1 MNRIYSVPMAI
12 TMCAIYLVGMFSLS
26 NLVLVKAQDSSPNH
40 STLENLPVIN
50 QDTSTQ
56 QQQQQASNDKVS
68 FKIKGIDYSTKIAQ
82 ILVTIDGKTYANN
95 FDPISL
101 LDPHD
106 DGNGVIQFDMLIPSD
121 AIKPGSTYTACIKVL
136 EDTDSYGNNL
146 ACQTGSTD
154 EIKSLSGQNQNQQV
168 NLYL

>member
-1 MNRIYSVPMAI
+1 MNRVYSVLMAI
-12 TMCAIYLVGMFSLS
+12 TMCAMYLVGMFSLS
-26 NLVLVKAQDSSPNH
+26 NLVLVKAQDSSANH

-50 QDTSTQ
+50 QDTST
-56 QQQQQASNDKVS
+56 QQQQASNDKVS

-154 EIKSLSGQNQNQQV
+154 EIHSLSGQNQNQQV

>member
-1 MNRIYSVPMAI
+1 M
-12 TMCAIYLVGMFSLS
+12 YLVGMFSLS
-26 NLVLVKAQDSSPNH
+26 NLVLVKAQDLSANH

-50 QDTSTQ
+50 QDTST
-56 QQQQQASNDKVS
+56 QQQASNDKVS

>member
-1 MNRIYSVPMAI
+1 MAI
-12 TMCAIYLVGMFSLS
+12 TMCAIYLVGTVSLS
-26 NLVLVKAQDSSPNH
+26 NLVLVKAQDSSANH
-40 STLENLPVIN
+40 STMENLPVIN
-50 QDTSTQ
+50 QDTST
-56 QQQQQASNDKVS
+56 QQQASNDKVS

-106 DGNGVIQFDMLIPSD
+106 DGNGVIQFDMLIPRD
-121 AIKPGSTYTACIKVL
+121 AIKPGGTYTACIKVL
-136 EDTDSYGNNL
+136 EDTDRYGNNL

-154 EIKSLSGQNQNQQV
+154 EIHSFSGQNQNQQV

>member
-1 MNRIYSVPMAI
+1 MNRVYSVLMAI
-12 TMCAIYLVGMFSLS
+12 TMCAMYLVGMFSLS
-26 NLVLVKAQDSSPNH
+26 NLVLVKAQDSSANH

-50 QDTSTQ
+50 QDTST
-56 QQQQQASNDKVS
+56 QQQASNDKVS

-121 AIKPGSTYTACIKVL
+121 AIKLGGTYTACIKVL

-146 ACQTGSTD
+146 ACQSGSTD
-154 EIKSLSGQNQNQQV
+154 EIHSLSGQNQNQQV

>member
-1 MNRIYSVPMAI
+1 MNRVYSVPMAI
-12 TMCAIYLVGMFSLS
+12 TMCAMYLVGMFSLS
-26 NLVLVKAQDSSPNH
+26 SLVLVKAQDSSPNH

-50 QDTSTQ
+50 QDTST
-56 QQQQQASNDKVS
+56 QQQQASNDKVS

-121 AIKPGSTYTACIKVL
+121 AIKPESTYTACIKVL

>member
-1 MNRIYSVPMAI
+1 MNRVYSVLMAI
-12 TMCAIYLVGMFSLS
+12 TMCAMYLVGMFSLS
-26 NLVLVKAQDSSPNH
+26 TLVLVKAQDSSANH

-50 QDTSTQ
+50 QDTST
-56 QQQQQASNDKVS
+56 QQQASNDKVS

-154 EIKSLSGQNQNQQV
+154 EINSLSGQNQNQQV

>member
-1 MNRIYSVPMAI
+1 MNRIYSVLMAI
-12 TMCAIYLVGMFSLS
+12 TMCVVYLVGTVSLS
-26 NLVLVKAQDSSPNH
+26 NLVLVKAQDSSANH
-40 STLENLPVIN
+40 SPIENLPVIN
-50 QDTSTQ
+50 QDTST
-56 QQQQQASNDKVS
+56 QQQASNDKVS

-106 DGNGVIQFDMLIPSD
+106 DGNGVIQFDMLIPRD
-121 AIKPGSTYTACIKVL
+121 AIKPGGTYTACIKVL

-154 EIKSLSGQNQNQQV
+154 EIHSLSGQSQNQQV

>member
-1 MNRIYSVPMAI
+1 MNRVYSILVAI
-12 TMCAIYLVGMFSLS
+12 TICTVYLVSTVSLFDH
-26 NLVLVKAQDSSPNH
+26 VPAKAQDSSTNH

-50 QDTSTQ
+50 QGTSPQ
-56 QQQQQASNDKVS
+56 QSSDDKVS

-82 ILVTIDGKTYANN
+82 ILVTIGGKTYANT

-106 DGNGVIQFDMLIPSD
+106 DGNGVIQFSMLIPKD
-121 AIKPGSTYTACIKVL
+121 AIKPGSSYTACVKIL
-136 EDTDSYGNNL
+136 EDTDSFGNNL
-146 ACQTGSTD
+146 ACQSGSTD
-154 EIKSLSGQNQNQQV
+154 EIHSLSGENQNQLV

>member
-1 MNRIYSVPMAI
+1 M
-12 TMCAIYLVGMFSLS
+12 YLVGMFSLS
-26 NLVLVKAQDSSPNH
+26 TLVLVKAQDSSANH

-50 QDTSTQ
+50 QDTST
-56 QQQQQASNDKVS
+56 QQQQASNDKVS

-154 EIKSLSGQNQNQQV
+154 EINSLSGQNQNQQV

>member
-1 MNRIYSVPMAI
+1 MNRVYSVPMAI
-12 TMCAIYLVGMFSLS
+12 TMCAMYLVGMFSLS

-50 QDTSTQ
+50 QDTSTL
-56 QQQQQASNDKVS
+56 QQQQASNDKVS

-101 LDPHD
+101 LDPYD

>member
-1 MNRIYSVPMAI
+1 MNRVYSVLMAI
-12 TMCAIYLVGMFSLS
+12 IMCAIYLVGTVSLS
-26 NLVLVKAQDSSPNH
+26 NLVLVKAQDSSANH
-40 STLENLPVIN
+40 STIENLPVIN
-50 QDTSTQ
+50 QDTST
-56 QQQQQASNDKVS
+56 QQQASNDKVS

-106 DGNGVIQFDMLIPSD
+106 DGNGVIQFDMLIPRD
-121 AIKPGSTYTACIKVL
+121 AIKPGGTYSACIKVL

-154 EIKSLSGQNQNQQV
+154 EIHSFSGQNQNQQV

>member
-1 MNRIYSVPMAI
+1 M
-12 TMCAIYLVGMFSLS
+12 YLVGMFSLS
-26 NLVLVKAQDSSPNH
+26 SHVLVKAQDSSPNH

-50 QDTSTQ
+50 QDTST
-56 QQQQQASNDKVS
+56 QQQQASNDKVS

-82 ILVTIDGKTYANN
+82 ILVTIDGKTYANT

>member
-1 MNRIYSVPMAI
+1 MNRVYSVLMAI
-12 TMCAIYLVGMFSLS
+12 TMCAIYLVGTVSLT
-26 NLVLVKAQDSSPNH
+26 NLVLVKAQDSSANH
-40 STLENLPVIN
+40 STIENLPVIN
-50 QDTSTQ
+50 QDTST
-56 QQQQQASNDKVS
+56 QQQASNDKVS

-106 DGNGVIQFDMLIPSD
+106 DGNGVIQFVMLIPRD
-121 AIKPGSTYTACIKVL
+121 AIKPGGTYTACIKVL

-154 EIKSLSGQNQNQQV
+154 EIHSLSGQSQNQQ
-168 NLYL
+168 

>member
-1 MNRIYSVPMAI
+1 MNGVYSVLMAI
-12 TMCAIYLVGMFSLS
+12 TMCAMYLVGMFSLS
-26 NLVLVKAQDSSPNH
+26 TLVLVKAQDSSANH

-50 QDTSTQ
+50 QDTST
-56 QQQQQASNDKVS
+56 QQQASNDKVS

-154 EIKSLSGQNQNQQV
+154 EIHSFSGQNQNQQV

>member
-1 MNRIYSVPMAI
+1 MNKVLSILIAI
-12 TMCAIYLVGMFSLS
+12 TICAIYLVGTVSLFD
-26 NLVLVKAQDSSPNH
+26 LVPAKAQDSSTNH
-40 STLENLPVIN
+40 STIENLPVIN
-50 QDTSTQ
+50 QDTSP
-56 QQQQQASNDKVS
+56 QQASNDKVS

-82 ILVTIDGKTYANN
+82 ILVTIGGKTYANT

>member
-1 MNRIYSVPMAI
+1 M
-12 TMCAIYLVGMFSLS
+12 YLVGMFSLS
-26 NLVLVKAQDSSPNH
+26 SHVLVKAQDSSPNH

-50 QDTSTQ
+50 QDTST

-82 ILVTIDGKTYANN
+82 ILVTIDGKTYANT

>member
-1 MNRIYSVPMAI
+1 MNRVYSVLMAI
-12 TMCAIYLVGMFSLS
+12 TMCAMYLVGMFSLS

-50 QDTSTQ
+50 QETSPL
-56 QQQQQASNDKVS
+56 QASNDKVS

-101 LDPHD
+101 LNPHD

>member
-1 MNRIYSVPMAI
+1 M
-12 TMCAIYLVGMFSLS
+12 YLVSTVSLS
-26 NLVLVKAQDSSPNH
+26 NLVLVKAQDSSANH
-40 STLENLPVIN
+40 STIENLPVIN
-50 QDTSTQ
+50 QDTST
-56 QQQQQASNDKVS
+56 QQQASNDKVS

-121 AIKPGSTYTACIKVL
+121 AIKPGSTYTACVKVL

-154 EIKSLSGQNQNQQV
+154 EIHSLSGQNQNQQV

>member
-1 MNRIYSVPMAI
+1 M
-12 TMCAIYLVGMFSLS
+12 YLVCMFSLS
-26 NLVLVKAQDSSPNH
+26 SHVLVKAQDSSPNH

-50 QDTSTQ
+50 QDTST

-82 ILVTIDGKTYANN
+82 ILVTIDGKTYANT

>member
-1 MNRIYSVPMAI
+1 MNEALSMLIAI
-12 TMCAIYLVGMFSLS
+12 TICAVYLVGTVSLS
-26 NLVLVKAQDSSPNH
+26 DLVPVNAQVSNTNH

-50 QDTSTQ
+50 QGTSSL
-56 QQQQQASNDKVS
+56 QQANSDQIS

-82 ILVTIDGKTYANN
+82 MLVTIDGKTYANT

-106 DGNGVIQFDMLIPSD
+106 DGNGVIQFSMLVPKD
-121 AIKPGSTYTACIKVL
+121 AITPGGTYTACIRIL
-136 EDTDSYGNNL
+136 EDTDSFGNNL
-146 ACQTGSTD
+146 ACQSGSTD
-154 EIKSLSGQNQNQQV
+154 EIYSLAGESQTQLV

>member
-1 MNRIYSVPMAI
+1 
-12 TMCAIYLVGMFSLS
+12 MCTVYLVSTVSLFD
-26 NLVLVKAQDSSPNH
+26 LVPVKAQDSSTNH

-50 QDTSTQ
+50 QGTSPQ
-56 QQQQQASNDKVS
+56 QSSDDEVS

-82 ILVTIDGKTYANN
+82 ILVTIDGKTYANT

-106 DGNGVIQFDMLIPSD
+106 DGNGVIQFGMLIPKD

-136 EDTDSYGNNL
+136 EDTDSFGNKL
-146 ACQTGSTD
+146 ACQSGS
-154 EIKSLSGQNQNQQV
+154 
-168 NLYL
+168 